1 MSRRFIYSSLDTF
14 LELIFPIEGLKP
26 FSDNFRMFL
35 VQFYLLRKQREIL
48 VNLGL
53 ILFDDNLLHVPG
65 RVLPVQQL
73 G

>member
-1 MSRRFIYSSLDTF
+1 MCRRFVYSSLDTP
-14 LELIFPIEGLKP
+14 LELIFPIECLKP

-35 VQFYLLRKQREIL
+35 VEFDLLRKQREIL

-65 RVLPVQQL
+65 RVMPVQHL